1 MTSGATGMFE
11 SAPRNISL
19 WYSEVPTVR
28 IGATT
33 VSLNQQQ
40 EPGIGDCAYTE
51 YAN

>member
-1 MTSGATGMFE
+1 MFE
-11 SAPRNISL
+11 SVSRNMSL
-19 WYSEVPTVR
+19 WYTEPTVR

-40 EPGIGDCAYTE
+40 ERGIGDCAYTE